1 MQMGADTREHE
12 GSWSVVHGIG
22 VSSLFVHGRVRPTQS
37 RSYRYLTL
45 YGTIVERVESGDTSG
60 RITYTSTSQM
70 HVRSASVALSV
81 ISIWVVGHGRFPCR
95 FSLRSARH
103 ALRTREGSSTL
114 LGHGVD
120 RSHGHPALLLPRH
133 SFATS
138 NRATH
143 GGRKYGGEEC
153 TSLEE
158 KRDSGM
164 ANSERYV
171 ASWIGAI
178 LYLFSRANRATKRS
192 DGNLEI
198 FPLNCFHSTNARIL
212 DSSSYF
218 INESSCSSPRK
229 VF

>member
-1 MQMGADTREHE
+1 M
-12 GSWSVVHGIG
+12 VHGIG

-45 YGTIVERVESGDTSG
+45 YGTIAERVESGDTSG

-70 HVRSASVALSV
+70 HVRSASVTLSV

-120 RSHGHPALLLPRH
+120 RSHGHPAFLLPRH
-133 SFATS
+133 SSRRPTV
-138 NRATH
+138 TH
-143 GGRKYGGEEC
+143 GVDVNMAAKNVAWW
-153 TSLEE
+153 
-158 KRDSGM
+158 KRDSGIR

-171 ASWIGAI
+171 A
-178 LYLFSRANRATKRS
+178 
-192 DGNLEI
+192 
-198 FPLNCFHSTNARIL
+198 
-212 DSSSYF
+212 
-218 INESSCSSPRK
+218 
-229 VF
+229 